1 MTIIK
6 PGKLISKNTIIM
18 AAGHHHLFHLIAPT
32 MAREHGWFEEEGL
45 TDYEYF
51 ATGTDERTLF
61 EMGLGQIQFGLDP
74 KPTTVIDQFIK
85 GQRVFIIGGWLNK
98 PPFSYV
104 GAKGIKSIEDLR
116 GKKIGGR
123 EWGGIDTQHMKNHLR
138 SHGIDPDK
146 DVEVVVTGF
155 PCRTMQKPL
164 LDSGQIQAGAVLN
177 SEVAGMVA
185 EGYPLLADLP
195 ALYPYG
201 YPQRVI
207 VTTEEVLQNRS
218 HLIKPF
224 LKGLIRGFR
233 MMNQDYYKT
242 MEIVDQVVKRGE
254 LRWDTDMDFD
264 LWKTKYPF
272 FEAIPADGMVTM
284 QGLETVVRE
293 ERAAGKIPDSFRMDD
308 ILRLEFVKE
317 AAKEIDAKFGQGYK

>member
-1 MTIIK
+1 MTIIR
-6 PGKLISKNTIIM
+6 PGKIITKNTVIM

-32 MAREHGWFEEEGL
+32 LAREHGWFEEEGL
-45 TDYEYF
+45 TDYEFF

-74 KPTTVIDQFIK
+74 KPTTVIDAFLK

-104 GAKGIKSIEDLR
+104 GAKGIKTLDDLR

-146 DVEVVVTGF
+146 DVEVVVSGF
-155 PCRTMQKPL
+155 PCRSMQKPL
-164 LDSGQIQAGAVLN
+164 LDSGAVQAAAVLN
-177 SEVAGMVA
+177 SEVPGMVA
-185 EGYPLLADLP
+185 EGYTLLADLP

-207 VTTEEVLQNRS
+207 VTTEEVLQKRPQ
-218 HLIKPF
+218 LIKPF

-233 MMNQDYYKT
+233 MMNQDYDKT
-242 MEIVDQVVKRGE
+242 MEIVNKVVARGE
-254 LRWDTDMDFD
+254 LRWDTDMELE
-264 LWKTKYPF
+264 LWKEKYPF
-272 FEAIPADGMVTM
+272 FEAIPADGMVTL

-293 ERAAGKIPDSFRMDD
+293 ERAAGNIPASFRMED
-308 ILRLEFVKE
+308 ILRLEFVQE
-317 AAKEIDAKFGQGYK
+317 AAKEIDARFGQGYK